1 MNWEALLLLED
12 CQVVPVT
19 LVTPPLKS
27 SMPTPGEAAPT
38 PFKVPPVCEKVP
50 AILRVVVS
58 VVADA
63 CSVSI
68 PAVCVYAKALMAALP
83 AAEKRSSLVP
93 VDLRENV

>member
-12 CQVVPVT
+12 CQVVPEA

-27 SMPTPGEAAPT
+27 SIPNPGEAAPT
-38 PFKVPPVCEKVP
+38 PFSVPPVCEKTP

-58 VVADA
+58 AAADA
-63 CSVSI
+63 CNVSV
-68 PAVCVYAKALMAALP
+68 PAVCVYAFAPMEALP

-93 VDLRENV
+93 VDFR